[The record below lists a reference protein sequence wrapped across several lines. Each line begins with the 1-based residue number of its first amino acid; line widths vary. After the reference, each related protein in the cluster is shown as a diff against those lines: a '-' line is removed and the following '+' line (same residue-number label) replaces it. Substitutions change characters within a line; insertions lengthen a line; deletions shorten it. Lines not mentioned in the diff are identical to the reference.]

1 MKKLTEDEMKKVLG
15 GVYIRDCRD
24 ELQQKAAEFSSEKHT
39 NEERDAFYDE
49 WSKDWEECLRGLGLI
64 P

>member
-24 ELQQKAAEFSSEKHT
+24 TLQQKAAEFNSEKHT
-39 NEERDAFYDE
+39 NTEVEEFYKVWCDQ
-49 WSKDWEECLRGLGLI
+49 WDDCLRSLGI
-64 P
+64 IQ